1 MRLKIGKHSLPQIP
15 MNRWQILEYLLKNPS
30 LGIDAKFAL
39 EITVQNPI

>member
-30 LGIDAKFAL
+30 LGIDAEFAL
-39 EITVQNPI
+39 GTAVQNPL